1 MIVHLCEK
9 RSRKDVFLRVRDA
22 VLVVESRWLKAERV
36 EPVTFASRAEAL
48 ADAERRLHK
57 WLVRGRF
64 EVVTRHDDDAWLQRL
79 YRAERVARRI
89 EGETNAGSGIVAD
102 GAVYWGIPTTE
113 ETLAWV
119 EENMGFALPAA
130 MRDLLCSG
138 TCGASASVTRDGNRM
153 GTSIQVGASVM
164 YSVEDGWVRGLAGF
178 STLPPLRAQLAYRGT
193 ALGIGR
199 LPVIGGEDQAQGPLL
214 LPDGSVLLVE
224 HGAQVGQ
231 LPSVEAFADH
241 ALAVFEEGCDRALEW
256 VRR

>member
-153 GTSIQVGASVM
+153 GCLLYTS
-164 YSVEDGWVRGLAGF
+164 
-178 STLPPLRAQLAYRGT
+178 
-193 ALGIGR
+193 
-199 LPVIGGEDQAQGPLL
+199 
-214 LPDGSVLLVE
+214 
-224 HGAQVGQ
+224 
-231 LPSVEAFADH
+231 PSPRD
-241 ALAVFEEGCDRALEW
+241 
-256 VRR
+256 